1 MDFAAPRL
9 MDGGLAATV
18 GKGHRSEAV
27 CQACIDNGAVYFVAV
42 GGAAAFLAKCIES
55 CETLAYDDLG
65 TEALRKII
73 VSDFPVFVG
82 IDTMGEDIYSL
93 D

>member
-1 MDFAAPRL
+1 M
-9 MDGGLAATV
+9 
-18 GKGHRSEAV
+18 
-27 CQACIDNGAVYFVAV
+27 AV